1 MSSPG
6 TGAVLGRLALA
17 VLGCV
22 FVGMGLP
29 HFTTRLLLQAGVFPS
44 EAVLSAEL
52 ITVLALPAVLV
63 WGLAA
68 RRVRAFVTVTIVAGI
83 VLGLTA
89 DLL

>member
-1 MSSPG
+1 MSSPR
-6 TGAVLGRLALA
+6 TGVILGRLALT

-22 FVGMGLP
+22 LVGMGLP
-29 HFTTRLLLQAGVFPS
+29 HFTTRMLLHAGVFPS

-68 RRVRAFVTVTIVAGI
+68 RRVRGFVAVTIVAGI